1 MDSDLSFV
9 MDEEAFVASPPD
21 VADEPFSIAAERMIE
36 AMHDVS
42 IGHALR
48 LLLEARSATGASL
61 GEWDGRGEP
70 RVLSAVGSLAPVSEQ
85 LDICRFFIDA
95 SRHRG
100 GRSFCTTTV
109 VTNRLQYACAVL
121 AHPGRDLLTL
131 VVWSHAPQP
140 NDLSLLR
147 LFLRLADPLR
157 PARPRRV
164 HVLPEDHEDFPA
176 GYVAGYSTAMQ
187 DLHRQMRLVAQAD
200 FPLLVTGETG
210 AGKEHVV
217 RALHAWSPRRRG
229 PFVKVHCAALGDKET
244 FPLADGGTLFLDEVG
259 DLSPALQ
266 TQLLRMLHSRD
277 CRARIIAATNTDVQ
291 GRLRSDLYYRLA
303 GTVLRVPS
311 LRERPEDIPQLV
323 EHFVRAFSSELPHA
337 IRGVSARALEL
348 LTQSQWPGN
357 VRQLEHEMR
366 RLVYACAPGRAID
379 STLMN
384 ESIVLSAPPLPSAT
398 ATLDLA
404 TRVDDVERHTIRQAL
419 LRSRGNRSV
428 AARLLGLSRNGLALK
443 IRRLAL

>member
-9 MDEEAFVASPPD
+9 MDEEAFFAGPP
-21 VADEPFSIAAERMIE
+21 EAAEESFSVVAERIVE
-36 AMHDVS
+36 ALHELS
-42 IGHALR
+42 ISHALR
-48 LLLEARSATGASL
+48 LLVEARAAGGASL

-95 SRHRG
+95 ARHRG
-100 GRSFCTTTV
+100 ERSFCSTAV
-109 VTNRLQYACAVL
+109 VTSRLQYACAVL
-121 AHPGRDLLTL
+121 ARPGRDLLTL
-131 VVWSHAPQP
+131 VIWSHAPQP
-140 NDLSLLR
+140 DDLSLLR

-164 HVLPEDHEDFPA
+164 HVAPEDHDDFPA
-176 GYVAGYSTAMQ
+176 GYVAGHSTVMQ

-210 AGKEHVV
+210 VGKEHVV

-229 PFVKVHCAALGDKET
+229 PFVKVHCASLNDKES
-244 FPLADGGTLFLDEVG
+244 FPLADGGTLFLDEIG
-259 DLSPALQ
+259 ELSPALQ
-266 TQLLRMLHSRD
+266 SQLLRMLHSRD
-277 CRARIIAATNTDVQ
+277 CRARIIAATNTDVES
-291 GRLRSDLYYRLA
+291 RLRSDLYYRLG

-323 EHFVRAFSSELPHA
+323 EHFVRAFSSELPHS

-357 VRQLEHEMR
+357 VRQLEHELR
-366 RLVYACAPGRAID
+366 RLVYACAPGRTID

-384 ESIVLSAPPLPSAT
+384 ESIVLTAPPLPSNT

-404 TRVDDVERHTIRQAL
+404 TRVDD
-419 LRSRGNRSV
+419 
-428 AARLLGLSRNGLALK
+428 
-443 IRRLAL
+443 